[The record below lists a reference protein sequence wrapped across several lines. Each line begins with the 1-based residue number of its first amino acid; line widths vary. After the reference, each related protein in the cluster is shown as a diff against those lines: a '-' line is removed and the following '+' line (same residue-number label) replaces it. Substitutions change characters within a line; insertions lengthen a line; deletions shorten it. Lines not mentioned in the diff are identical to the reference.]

1 MIMKLN
7 VSNELKSRLMH
18 AAENGS
24 VIAKDIL
31 SEVKKNV
38 PVEEVIR
45 GSYNFFSTKRKRTEA
60 GTFKKI
66 RIVFTACNKDL
77 GHPNFPDRNNPQAP
91 WFPENRT
98 DLEPSTFIE
107 LFKNLGPYQP
117 DEINYF
123 CSAIS
128 LDSKVTIRL
137 HDSMNDFMEAYLES
151 NYSPISDGSESS
163 LHNSC
168 IGTLSSKDSTITFY
182 KDDKKLCAAE
192 FRALAPGESTTIR
205 LNAGNLDA
213 GEYVISA
220 VVDEDNKVI
229 EKREDNNSL
238 AMSGKI
244 TVKEVESVD
253 IVPIASWSPSNPGI
267 GDEVDFTVTV
277 SNKGNQNTADSSR
290 TVTVKIKD
298 EDGNYRI
305 TGRIKD
311 MIIRGGENIY
321 PREIEEFLYKLDG
334 VKDVQVAGIPSKK
347 YGEAVGAFIILQ
359 EGVEMHESD
368 VRDFCK
374 NKISRYK
381 IPKYVFFV
389 KEFPMTGSGKIQ
401 KFRLKDLGL
410 QLCKEQGI
418 EII

>member
-7 VSNELKSRLMH
+7 VSNELKSRLTH

-31 SEVKKNV
+31 SEVKKDV

-45 GSYNFFSTKRKRTEA
+45 GSYNFFSTKRKRTET

-77 GHPNFPDRNNPQAP
+77 AHPNFPDRNNPQAP

-168 IGTLSSKDSTITFY
+168 MRYEDKARNAADFY
-182 KDDKKLCAAE
+182 ANFAGAKILVAKDDSSNVVG
-192 FRALAPGESTTIR
+192 RAIVWNE
-205 LNAGNLDA
+205 
-213 GEYVISA
+213 
-220 VVDEDNKVI
+220 
-229 EKREDNNSL
+229 
-238 AMSGKI
+238 I
-244 TVKEVESVD
+244 TLWKS
-253 IVPIASWSPSNPGI
+253 INTPIAASLLDRIYSSHAFVVELIRKQAQEAGI
-267 GDEVDFTVTV
+267 LLRRRYNDYTHTTDFTVLNPIEGQEWAAGDNIQV
-277 SNKGNQNTADSSR
+277 SL
-290 TVTVKIKD
+290 TVKVPACRWHKKGVPYLD
-298 EDGNYRI
+298 TFYSLHLTDGNLELRNTEGDTSI
-305 TGRIKD
+305 ATCRSTEGCANR
-311 MIIRGGENIY
+311 
-321 PREIEEFLYKLDG
+321 
-334 VKDVQVAGIPSKK
+334 KK
-347 YGEAVGAFIILQ
+347 YVCPKCGKIHTFPDAA
-359 EGVEMHESD
+359 
-368 VRDFCK
+368 FCK
-374 NKISRYK
+374 NCQDMYYVSTVFGKVLKGLSVEYKGKKYPSFLFRKGRPVPEFRRYLQIEKLFIS
-381 IPKYVFFV
+381 
-389 KEFPMTGSGKIQ
+389 
-401 KFRLKDLGL
+401 
-410 QLCKEQGI
+410 
-418 EII
+418 